1 MPQQLSLLVL
11 ASSRTFVQRIDPRRR
26 QFEAASATAGTV
38 THSPM
43 AANPR
48 KSRPNKI
55 DIALSDAPS
64 YSVKDAKR
72 TPRRHKGMIVGY
84 ARTSTTDQAAGLAAQ
99 ERDLTAAGAERIFGE
114 QVSSVAKRVKLAEC
128 LAFMREGDVLTV
140 TKPDR
145 LARSTA
151 ELLSIE
157 ADLSK
162 RGIGL
167 VVLSMGGERLDTRNP
182 TSKLMLTILA
192 GVATW
197 EREIMLERQREG
209 IAKAK
214 AAGKYK
220 GRPVSIDAAQIKQ
233 LRAELGPAAIAKRL
247 GIARSSVYRAL
258 A

>member
-1 MPQQLSLLVL
+1 MMDIDHFKRFNDTYGHALGDNVLRLV
-11 ASSRTFVQRIDPRRR
+11 
-26 QFEAASATAGTV
+26 AG
-38 THSPM
+38 
-43 AANPR
+43 
-48 KSRPNKI
+48 
-55 DIALSDAPS
+55 
-64 YSVKDAKR
+64 
-72 TPRRHKGMIVGY
+72 
-84 ARTSTTDQAAGLAAQ
+84 
-99 ERDLTAAGAERIFGE
+99 
-114 QVSSVAKRVKLAEC
+114 
-128 LAFMREGDVLTV
+128 VLTRRGV
-140 TKPDR
+140 TVAEQIRTNLERHPVVNRISGER
-145 LARSTA
+145 LGVVTCSIGVAP

-162 RGIGL
+162 LGIGL

-220 GRPVSIDAAQIKQ
+220 GRPITIDAAQIKQ

-258 A
+258 G